1 MNGGISPHQLGVS
14 GPGLPA
20 GGMLWDV
27 SFPGET
33 SAAKTVTLRAGKYHF
48 FCNIHPTLMHVDVVV
63 HGTGDSVAPRLTL
76 TRPRCPK
83 GVTGRLCTAFRHSPR
98 AWRTLRGT
106 VADPGGAKASGV
118 RSVLVTV
125 VRKRRTDCLVFVRG
139 AFRARTCAAAA
150 AVRVRARL
158 RSGGRYA
165 LGLRGIAAGRYAIT
179 IRAVDRAGNVAT
191 LRRAVVVRA
200 ARRPERR
207 QSPSRGA
214 GRVARSR
221 PTRAGAAPRR
231 RRRGRPRRK
240 PCPSG
245 QFMAARAA
253 APVVR
258 LMPSRPSR
266 SGRGCERGR

>member
-1 MNGGISPHQLGVS
+1 MPRAAALALGCLLLAAPSAPAATLHWHAVDYVLTAPPAPAGGFTPHAYTFDLVNGGISPHQLAVS

-33 SAAKTVTLRAGKYHF
+33 SAAKTVTLRAGRYHF

-63 HGTGDSVAPRLTL
+63 HATGDGVAPRLTL

-106 VADPGGAKASGV
+106 VADPGGTKASGV

-125 VRKRRTDCLVFVRG
+125 VRKRRADCLVFVRG
-139 AFRARTCAAAA
+139 AFRARTCKAAA

-158 RSGGRYA
+158 LTGGRYT

-200 ARRPERR
+200 A
-207 QSPSRGA
+207 
-214 GRVARSR
+214 
-221 PTRAGAAPRR
+221 TT
-231 RRRGRPRRK
+231 
-240 PCPSG
+240 
-245 QFMAARAA
+245 
-253 APVVR
+253 
-258 LMPSRPSR
+258 
-266 SGRGCERGR
+266 